1 MPHVVGLAALAG
13 ALTLGAACFRRR
25 PSALVAPATLAAS
38 GWAGITLEVVIL
50 FAFQGLY
57 GYVYEQLGVLFA
69 AFMVGLAAGCYLA
82 APRATAGDRLMG
94 LTMAQALLAL
104 LAATMP
110 MLFQRFAAAGI
121 GGMGETVGLA
131 ALNLVVGGLTGYQFP
146 LAAAVVIEDP
156 SHAAGRSGLVYGLD
170 LAGSSLGA
178 LVSGAL
184 LIPVLGLAST
194 CSAVSV
200 VMVVCAACQFVA
212 MGLEAERAAAGRI
225 TLPPAPPTRPTPPS
239 A

>member
-1 MPHVVGLAALAG
+1 
-13 ALTLGAACFRRR
+13 
-25 PSALVAPATLAAS
+25 
-38 GWAGITLEVVIL
+38 
-50 FAFQGLY
+50 
-57 GYVYEQLGVLFA
+57 
-69 AFMVGLAAGCYLA
+69 
-82 APRATAGDRLMG
+82 
-94 LTMAQALLAL
+94 
-104 LAATMP
+104 
-110 MLFQRFAAAGI
+110 
-121 GGMGETVGLA
+121 MGETVGLA